1 MHDLHAADR
10 VLKDVLVAA
19 QKNHLKN
26 VKIIVLELG
35 TIIEHGAEILPE
47 NLKFNLTALS
57 RDTIV
62 AEARIEIRPVAGS
75 EIKIKEIEGD
85 R

>member
-10 VLKDVLVAA
+10 VLKDVLAAA